1 MKQGGTQISRS
12 TLQYALIPKTLTIIM
27 VYSLRTNNS
36 TLALRLKKWHDD
48 AFAADWTI
56 NNTAFSAWG
65 EIWSQDFEA
74 TSTDMNRITIS
85 RAGFWLD
92 NAPAMHE
99 LHVILRPTRQV
110 PCDKIAFAWKRACS
124 NYFLSFHWFLLSQGT
139 KISRTTI
146 SAKIESVQSYISAA
160 HAFVTNVEI
169 RIAGSA
175 GRSQLTEQ

>member
-1 MKQGGTQISRS
+1 MDAQLSLFNEARRYADLALH
-12 TLQYALIPKTLTIIM
+12 TLIHFNTKNFDYM

-48 AFAADWTI
+48 ALAADWTI

-65 EIWSQDFEA
+65 EIWSEDLEA
-74 TSTDMNRITIS
+74 TSTDMNRITSS

-99 LHVILRPTRQV
+99 LHVILRPTRRV
-110 PCDKIAFAWKRACS
+110 PRDKIAFAWKCAYS

-139 KISRTTI
+139 KISRTMI
-146 SAKIESVQSYISAA
+146 SAKIKSVQSYITAT

-169 RIAGSA
+169 RIVGSE
-175 GRSQLTEQ
+175 L